1 MINIY
6 VICYIFFLRCM
17 PEKVGVFK
25 CCTLRAG
32 LIKNAVWQYLKV
44 DEFI

>member
-25 CCTLRAG
+25 CHTLSAG
-32 LIKNAVWQYLKV
+32 LIKNVVWQFLKV
-44 DEFI
+44 HDFI